1 MNETFARVL
10 CEQGLRGVGRSSSS
24 SSSSN
29 SRKQQAESELDE
41 GTEVVVDS
49 VWIHD
54 YHLSLV
60 PKMIEERGVRG
71 YEGGER

>member
-10 CEQGLRGVGRSSSS
+10 CEQGLRGVGRSS